1 VRNVTYHMN
10 GAKGADHRGTQV
22 DDWAKTILPEHDTW
36 GTRQWQ
42 TMQEKRRHVNEWGS
56 ERKGEREKKSSHSPT
71 PPFPHSFS
79 IQPPT
84 PDPRPPVSGNAEDW
98 LAGDP
103 NTVAITRAEKKPAVA
118 RVRLTYSKLD
128 EARFLGAREV
138 ATLFAR
144 ATRRARLPVAYSQG
158 FHPLPRLSF
167 GPALPMGV
175 ESEEEFLDIELSEP
189 LTATEVGWRLGTQ
202 LSRGFTVRQV
212 VAIGLHEPSIDAS
225 IRAFRYAVALN
236 SLPKDKQE
244 PTFLEQRLSAFRVA
258 TALPMRKHSRGGE
271 KMVDAKDFVAEV
283 TLSAPSTLYLE
294 TQITGA
300 GTIKPHE
307 FVGLLLELTQEEV
320 KVLRLKKI
328 HTLFHPTPI
337 AFSKQQEEKGTE
349 TPLSPAAN

>member
-1 VRNVTYHMN
+1 
-10 GAKGADHRGTQV
+10 
-22 DDWAKTILPEHDTW
+22 
-36 GTRQWQ
+36 
-42 TMQEKRRHVNEWGS
+42 
-56 ERKGEREKKSSHSPT
+56 
-71 PPFPHSFS
+71 
-79 IQPPT
+79 
-84 PDPRPPVSGNAEDW
+84 
-98 LAGDP
+98 
-103 NTVAITRAEKKPAVA
+103 
-118 RVRLTYSKLD
+118 LD

-189 LTATEVGWRLGTQ
+189 LTATEVGGQLGSQ
-202 LSRGFTVRQV
+202 LPRGFAVRQV

-236 SLPKDKQE
+236 SLPTDKQA
-244 PTFLEQRLSAFRVA
+244 PTFLENRLHAFHGAA
-258 TALPMRKHSRGGE
+258 TFPMRKHSRSGE
-271 KMVDAKDFVAEV
+271 KKVDAKDFIAEV
-283 TLSAPSTLYLE
+283 TLAAPLTLYLE
-294 TQITGA
+294 TKMTGA

-307 FVGLLLELTQEEV
+307 FVGLLLDLTQEEI

-328 HTLFHPTPI
+328 HTLFHPTPLTL
-337 AFSKQQEEKGTE
+337 SQQREKGTE